1 MAGAD
6 AWQPLAVARDGLV
19 APTLL
24 DLRPGQCASSA
35 VAFTG
40 CGRREKSA
48 FSPKQQGGIP
58 WFRAAVEGNLA
69 NRLHSRLV
77 FPAPQRQALAH
88 GFQHLSPRVA
98 APIRRCRRAV
108 RRGLCHPAR
117 RPAAVAAVRKT
128 GQRGPAGDGDL
139 PAGRRCRPG
148 IGGRGAASG
157 PRAARHAPQPQ
168 QERGCLADLPR
179 LARPPGAGRLRCG
192 RRPCHAAAAGRTSKR
207 H

>member
-40 CGRREKSA
+40 CGRWQKIRFFPETA
-48 FSPKQQGGIP
+48 GGIL

-117 RPAAVAAVRKT
+117 RSAAVAAVRET

-157 PRAARHAPQPQ
+157 PRAARHAPQPGMPGGPTSTGPPS
-168 QERGCLADLPR
+168 RRRPPPVWPPTLPR
-179 LARPPGAGRLRCG
+179 CG
-192 RRPCHAAAAGRTSKR
+192 GWKNF
-207 H
+207 